1 MSDCNV
7 FVGLDYHQ
15 DTVQVC
21 VIGEDGQVLANRAR
35 PNTWRGVAEF
45 AARFGMVAGA
55 AMESCAG
62 AANLAEELVQ
72 QVGWSVELAHPGYVG
87 RMKQN
92 PDKTDF
98 SDARLLAD
106 LKRVGYLPKVWLAPE
121 ETCELRRLVRYRFQQ
136 AAKRRDT
143 KLRIR
148 AVLRDQRLRCE
159 THRPWTLG
167 WIAWLKGTKALSAQ
181 NRWIVDQQLRELEY
195 LNDSVV
201 ATEQR
206 LDRLTKEDPLVAS
219 LCEEPGIGPITAW
232 VMRAEIARFDRF
244 RTGKQLSRF
253 CGLSPRNASS
263 GNRKADGGLI
273 RAGNPN
279 LRLVL
284 IEAAHRLKRT
294 NDSWRSFSERLER
307 QGKPKCVIIAAVA
320 NRWIRGLFHRMQPA
334 DRNSAH
340 KRPAA

>member
-1 MSDCNV
+1 
-7 FVGLDYHQ
+7 
-15 DTVQVC
+15 
-21 VIGEDGQVLANRAR
+21 
-35 PNTWRGVAEF
+35 
-45 AARFGMVAGA
+45 
-55 AMESCAG
+55 MESCAG
-62 AANLAEELVQ
+62 AANLTEELVQ
-72 QVGWSVELAHPGYVG
+72 QVGWSVDLAHPGYVG

-106 LKRVGYLPKVWLAPE
+106 LERVGYLPKVWLAPE
-121 ETCELRRLVRYRFQQ
+121 EVCELRRVIRYRFQQ

-148 AVLRDQRLRCE
+148 AILRDQRLRCQ

-167 WIAWLKGTKALSAQ
+167 WIDWLKRTKELSPQ
-181 NRWIVDQQLRELEY
+181 NRWIIDQQLCELEY
-195 LNDSVV
+195 LNHNIM
-201 ATEQR
+201 AIEKR
-206 LDRLTKEDPLVAS
+206 LDCLTEEDPLVAS
-219 LCEEPGIGPITAW
+219 LCDEPGIGPVTAW
-232 VMRAEIARFDRF
+232 VMRAEIGRFDRF

-263 GNRKADGGLI
+263 GKRKADAGLI

-279 LRLVL
+279 LRMVL

-294 NDSWRSFSERLER
+294 NDYWRSFSERLER

-334 DRNSAH
+334 GRDLAS